1 MGFFLHRFG
10 VFSTLFGV
18 EKTPKAAQEK
28 MTTGKAQHA
37 KTFLKELHCS
47 GKEGVFS
54 TPLWGFYYTIYGVF
68 ITPLWGFFYTFM
80 GFLLPF
86 TRIKDTHFENIR
98 ISGFHLSIFQGSWL
112 RRKISTSE

>member
-10 VFSTLFGV
+10 FFSTPFGV

-47 GKEGVFS
+47 GREA
-54 TPLWGFYYTIYGVF
+54 
-68 ITPLWGFFYTFM
+68 FF
-80 GFLLPF
+80 LH
-86 TRIKDTHFENIR
+86 R
-98 ISGFHLSIFQGSWL
+98 
-112 RRKISTSE
+112 

>member
-10 VFSTLFGV
+10 VFSTPFGV

-47 GKEGVFS
+47 GKEGFFS
-54 TPLWGFYYTIYGVF
+54 TPLWGFYYTIYGF
-68 ITPLWGFFYTFM
+68 FSTPLWGFFDTKNSKI
-80 GFLLPF
+80 GSKKPHILLKKNLRCTPSA
-86 TRIKDTHFENIR
+86 
-98 ISGFHLSIFQGSWL
+98 ISF
-112 RRKISTSE
+112 

>member
-37 KTFLKELHCS
+37 KTFLKESHCS
-47 GKEGVFS
+47 GKEGFFLHRYEVFITPFMGFFLHHYGVLF
-54 TPLWGFYYTIYGVF
+54 TPLWGFIY
-68 ITPLWGFFYTFM
+68 PL
-80 GFLLPF
+80 PV
-86 TRIKDTHFENIR
+86 RN
-98 ISGFHLSIFQGSWL
+98 
-112 RRKISTSE
+112 

>member
-10 VFSTLFGV
+10 VFSTPFGV

-28 MTTGKAQHA
+28 TTTGKAQHA
-37 KTFLKELHCS
+37 QTFLKELHCS

-54 TPLWGFYYTIYGVF
+54 TPLWGFYYTIYGF
-68 ITPLWGFFYTFM
+68 FSTPLWGFFYSFM

-86 TRIKDTHFENIR
+86 TRSSR
-98 ISGFHLSIFQGSWL
+98 LWLSLSYLTIAV
-112 RRKISTSE
+112 

>member
-10 VFSTLFGV
+10 FFSTPFGV

-47 GKEGVFS
+47 GKEGFFS

-68 ITPLWGFFYTFM
+68 STPLWGFFS
-80 GFLLPF
+80 LLYGVLFTLYPF
-86 TRIKDTHFENIR
+86 FGMS
-98 ISGFHLSIFQGSWL
+98 SG
-112 RRKISTSE
+112 

>member
-10 VFSTLFGV
+10 FFSTPFGV

-47 GKEGVFS
+47 GKEGFFS

-68 ITPLWGFFYTFM
+68 STPLWVFFYSFM

-86 TRIKDTHFENIR
+86 TQDLMPRDIM
-98 ISGFHLSIFQGSWL
+98 SSQP
-112 RRKISTSE
+112 RRRMAFGQLVMPQHTTAQA

>member
-10 VFSTLFGV
+10 FFSTLFGV

-28 MTTGKAQHA
+28 TTTGKAQHA

-68 ITPLWGFFYTFM
+68 ITPLWGFFYSFM

-86 TRIKDTHFENIR
+86 CPCGQPATTCLHILTHP
-98 ISGFHLSIFQGSWL
+98 
-112 RRKISTSE
+112 